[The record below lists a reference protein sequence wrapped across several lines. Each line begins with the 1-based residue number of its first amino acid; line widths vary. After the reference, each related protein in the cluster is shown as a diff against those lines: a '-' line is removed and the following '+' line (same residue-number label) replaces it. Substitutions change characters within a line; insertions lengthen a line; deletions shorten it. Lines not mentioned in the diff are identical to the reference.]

1 MTFLSITSNAAD
13 NGWTRFQRGE
23 ALAAVC
29 SLSGIALRLY
39 GIASL
44 GRLFAYEVGIG
55 QNHRLV
61 DTGPYRHLLRP
72 SYTGLFMDMNGV
84 LYYLAVHSPYTIMTF
99 AVAYSATVVVRVM
112 FGERYCMKN
121 LGKTLLTL
129 KMVALLLFPLFSK

>member
-1 MTFLSITSNAAD
+1 LTFLSITSNAAD

-29 SLSGIALRLY
+29 SLSGIALGLY

-44 GRLFAYEVGIG
+44 GRLFAHEVGIG

-61 DTGPYRHLLRP
+61 DTGPYRLLLRP
-72 SYTGLFMDMNGV
+72 SYTGLFMGMKGA
-84 LYYLAVHSPYTIMTF
+84 LYYLAVRSPYTIMPF

-112 FGERYCMKN
+112 FEERVLHEEFVEDFVCFKN
-121 LGKTLLTL
+121 GCS
-129 KMVALLLFPLFSK
+129 PLVPFVF